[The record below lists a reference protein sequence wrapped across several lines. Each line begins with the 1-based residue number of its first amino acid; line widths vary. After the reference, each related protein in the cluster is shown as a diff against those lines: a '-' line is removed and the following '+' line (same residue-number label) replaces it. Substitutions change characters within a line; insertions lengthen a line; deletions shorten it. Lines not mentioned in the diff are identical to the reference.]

1 MVMMERG
8 TEQAQM
14 SVAKSRQAGDVL
26 RQIIASVEQINAM
39 NAQIAT
45 ASEQQSAVTEEVK
58 QNIINIS
65 DISDQTAAGAEQSNV
80 ATRELASLA
89 ESMRLEVERYRIS

>member
-8 TEQAQM
+8 TEQAQV
-14 SVAKSRQAGDVL
+14 SVEKSRQAGDVL

-39 NAQIAT
+39 NTQIAT
-45 ASEQQSAVTEEVK
+45 ASEQQSSVTEEIN

-89 ESMRLEVERYRIS
+89 ETMRLEVERYRIS